1 MAGAERALM
10 RTAANAMAT
19 ALLGSASAHAG
30 GFEFVG
36 LRSGMTPEQVQAAA
50 PMGFELRMFPGTSSG
65 ALVRGYDF
73 YAQLAFCNGRLV
85 AVSRSL
91 DADTAWVP
99 AVAAAIQSRGQ
110 PRVFVESLPWP
121 GPGGGNVGS
130 VVLQWLDG
138 QTRYRL
144 SISPEGRD
152 GKGDLRHN
160 RAASE
165 GYYQIAGN
173 SCWKPS

>member
-1 MAGAERALM
+1 MARAERAAM
-10 RTAANAMAT
+10 QTAVIGMAI
-19 ALLGSASAHAG
+19 ALLGSASARAA
-30 GFEFVG
+30 GFEFLG
-36 LRSGMTPEQVQAAA
+36 LRSSMSPEEVQAAA
-50 PMGFELRMFPGTSSG
+50 PKGFELRMFPSTSSG

-91 DADTAWVP
+91 DADTSWAP
-99 AVAAAIQSRGQ
+99 AVEAAIRSRGQ
-110 PRVFVESLPWP
+110 PRVFVESQPWT
-121 GPGGGNVGS
+121 GPGGGNVSS

-138 QTRYRL
+138 QTRYSL

-165 GYYQIAGN
+165 GYYQISGN